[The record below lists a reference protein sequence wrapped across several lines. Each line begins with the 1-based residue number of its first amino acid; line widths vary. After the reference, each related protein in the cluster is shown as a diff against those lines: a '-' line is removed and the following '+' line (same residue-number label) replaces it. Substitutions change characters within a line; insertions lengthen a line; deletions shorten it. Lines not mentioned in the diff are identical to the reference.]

1 MVRLSDLTCA
11 PWVIRV
17 SQAIPGVDFTAQVIE
32 SLFCGIS
39 GRADVQAFPGTKL
52 NAGRHKMQLVM
63 PGMGMPDPK
72 DVVLIGFKPG
82 ERDLFKAIHELL
94 LHFRR
99 DLLLRGER
107 QHAGSVFVPEIERVD
122 KVAGSLRGSPQYF
135 RR

>member
-17 SQAIPGVDFTAQVIE
+17 SQAIPCVDFTPQVIE
-32 SLFCGIS
+32 RLFCGIS
-39 GRADVQAFPGTKL
+39 GRADVQAFPGAKL

-63 PGMGMPDPK
+63 PGMGMPDPEN
-72 DVVLIGFKPG
+72 VVLIDFKPR
-82 ERDLFKAIHELL
+82 ERDLFKAIHEFL

-107 QHAGSVFVPEIERVD
+107 QYAGSVFVPEIERVD
-122 KVAGSLRGSPQYF
+122 EITGSLRGSPEYF